1 MTSFVRSLDRMRDLR
16 RQAVVN
22 RQRGGRAPAP
32 SLRNSSMK
40 LPRRKQ
46 ERPSVVTA
54 FHIESESVELF
65 FINVKIASAS
75 SWLVYQ
81 VMDNRTLNSMNPQ
94 PQVVNT
100 THKDS
105 R

>member
-1 MTSFVRSLDRMRDLR
+1 M
-16 RQAVVN
+16 
-22 RQRGGRAPAP
+22 
-32 SLRNSSMK
+32 
-40 LPRRKQ
+40 
-46 ERPSVVTA
+46 TA

-81 VMDNRTLNSMNPQ
+81 VMDNRTLHAMNPQ
-94 PQVVNT
+94 PQSVNT
-100 THKDS
+100 GHKDS